1 MADDTY
7 AAYLAHRATGLAIPS
22 GTYNSGL
29 KVLWGDKVRSMSA
42 NNINPIS
49 IADIMN
55 GTGLAGTSLADRE
68 MVWLTTR
75 GAPGATSIAD
85 KRMYLVA
92 NALMP

>member
-1 MADDTY
+1 
-7 AAYLAHRATGLAIPS
+7 
-22 GTYNSGL
+22 
-29 KVLWGDKVRSMSA
+29 MSA